1 MYHEELEKLLVK
13 QCLLLPNYLYLPYKD
28 LEIIQYKKVNMIWN
42 AKEVTKATFIDKEG
56 R

>member
-13 QCLLLPNYLYLPYKD
+13 QCLLLPTYLPYKD
-28 LEIIQYKKVNMIWN
+28 LAIIQYKKVNMIWN
-42 AKEVTKATFIDKEG
+42 AKEVTKATFIDNEG